1 MEYSE
6 LITRVQ
12 QASLETPDADALLEG
27 MRNTMHRRRQNRR
40 WLVMA
45 LYLIVVGGTIAA
57 LLPTTP
63 AGQPMALVEKVSRQL
78 DVPHDKMPA
87 PLAGYRNSIHNRQIY
102 TLL

>member
-6 LITRVQ
+6 LITRAQ
-12 QASLETPDADALLEG
+12 QAPLEAPGTDVVLEG

-45 LYLIVVGGTIAA
+45 LYLLVAGGTIAT
-57 LLPTTP
+57 LLPPTP
-63 AGQPMALVEKVSRQL
+63 AGQPVALVEKVSRQL
-78 DVPHDKMPA
+78 DVPRDKMPA
-87 PLAGYRNSIHNRQIY
+87 PLVGYRNSIHNRQIY